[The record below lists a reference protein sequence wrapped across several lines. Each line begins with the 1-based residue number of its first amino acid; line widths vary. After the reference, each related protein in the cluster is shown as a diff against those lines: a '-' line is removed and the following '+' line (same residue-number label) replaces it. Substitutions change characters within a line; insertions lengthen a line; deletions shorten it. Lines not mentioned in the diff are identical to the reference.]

1 MKSSVAKEMYDV
13 IIIGAGMTGL
23 FIAYCLSRKKVKTLV
38 LEKEAEVGFGVSKGH
53 AAVIHVIQLPFNSL
67 KSLLARKGNKMYDK
81 VCGDLG
87 VQLRRL
93 PAIIVATDL
102 FHYITLPF
110 VYLYLKYNI
119 GKQFPVKL
127 ILRRKILRG
136 VEPNISS
143 NIRGGILVEGYAV
156 VDAFDLIYSLY
167 KFSKDNGVDF
177 IFDMEVD
184 GIELKKDCVI
194 VNAGKKSYI
203 GKFVVNAAGLY
214 ADNIAS
220 YVGDKISF
228 EYGMGAMII
237 YKEPVSQTILAPI
250 SLRPDPKTKG
260 GGIIPSIDGK
270 SIWGPNLRMTM
281 SKDDSS
287 VLEEDI
293 NVLVSKF
300 HSLLYKA
307 PKEIIKVYSGVRPIP
322 IEDDFIID
330 YSNKSKRIVHVA
342 GIESPGL
349 TASPAIAE
357 KVCQLLE
364 ASGIKLIDKSNIK
377 YDKIIY
383 VKDMLSSQN
392 YALDYNDYIICPCSM
407 VSRND
412 VKKAVLNGAR
422 TLQGLMFRTYL
433 GFDECQLS
441 SGVWRAVK
449 ALAEELG
456 VSPDK
461 IVLRG
466 RGSWL
471 VKKY

>member
-1 MKSSVAKEMYDV
+1 MESPVVKEMYDV
-13 IIIGAGMTGL
+13 IIIGAGITGL
-23 FIAYCLSRKKVKTLV
+23 SIAYCLSKKKVKVLV

-67 KSLLARKGNKMYDK
+67 KSILARKGNKMYDK

-93 PAIIVATDL
+93 SAIIVATDL

-110 VYLYLKYNI
+110 VYLYLKYSI

-127 ILRRKILRG
+127 ILQRKTLRR
-136 VEPNISS
+136 VEPNISP
-143 NIRGGILVEGYAV
+143 NVRGGILVEGYGV
-156 VDAFDLIYSLY
+156 VDAFNLVYSLY
-167 KFSKDNGVDF
+167 NFSEDNGVDF
-177 IFDMEVD
+177 IFDKEVD
-184 GIELKKDCVI
+184 DIELKKDYVI
-194 VNAGKKSYI
+194 VKAGEKSYI
-203 GKFVVNAAGLY
+203 GKYVVNAAGLY

-220 YVGDKISF
+220 YVDDKISF
-228 EYGMGAMII
+228 EYGIGAMMI
-237 YKEPVSQTILAPI
+237 YKEMVSQAILAPI
-250 SLRPDPKTKG
+250 YLRPDPKTKG
-260 GGIIPSIDGK
+260 GGIIPYIDGK

-281 SKDDSS
+281 SKDDFS
-287 VLEEDI
+287 VSEEDI
-293 NVLVSKF
+293 NVLISKF
-300 HSLLYKA
+300 QPLLHKM
-307 PKEIIKVYSGVRPIP
+307 PKKLIKVYSGIRPIP

-330 YSNKSKRIVHVA
+330 YSSKSKRIIHVA

-364 ASGIKLIDKSNIK
+364 DSGIKLIDKSNIK
-377 YDKIIY
+377 YNKIIY
-383 VKDMLSSQN
+383 VKDMISSRDHI
-392 YALDYNDYIICPCSM
+392 LDYDDYIICPCSM

-412 VKKAVLNGAR
+412 IKKAVLNGAR
-422 TLQGLMFRTYL
+422 TLQGLMFRTGL
-433 GFDECQLS
+433 GFDECQFS
-441 SGVWRAVK
+441 SDVWRAVK
-449 ALAEELG
+449 ALAEELD

-466 RGSWL
+466 RESWL